1 MATASWDTYLLKNKQ
16 GAYLPCLANA
26 VAILTHRK
34 EWRDVIAFDEF
45 SGSIVKKNPPP
56 WDEDL
61 KPSAEE
67 VGDWTQNDSGRAA
80 VWLSNQYGCSFY
92 SSVADEAVRI
102 VADRWK
108 FHPVQDYLNEV
119 RKNWDKKPRV
129 DDLLIRV
136 AGAPDTLYT
145 RAITKNF
152 FLGAIARIMRPGA
165 QVDTVLILEGPQGAH
180 KSTLLRTL
188 ASDAWFVDTL
198 FNIGGKD
205 GYQAL
210 RRKWIVEFSELDAL
224 GTADLARVKA
234 FISSVKDSYRP
245 SYGRAT
251 IDFPRQCV
259 FAGTVNPNG
268 AGYLN
273 DTTGAR
279 RFCPVVVGN
288 VDLKTVREE
297 RDQLWAEAFSRYK
310 QNEKWY
316 LRDEKMLAIAAR
328 EAEERREPE
337 AWETHFKEYLHLN
350 RALYRKGGVMITDL
364 LTNAVDVPKERQN
377 RAAQIQAGKALR
389 AIGWTK
395 IVRGT
400 DDIRRYFPA
409 DSSTERP
416 LKLVPTTSNPPIK
429 KGSMRGITDQKGSL
443 KKSKGGDG

>member
-34 EWRDVIAFDEF
+34 EWHNVIAFDEF
-45 SGSIVKKNPPP
+45 AGSIVKRNPPP

-61 KPSAEE
+61 KPSGEDG
-67 VGDWTQNDSGRAA
+67 VDWTQSDSGRAA
-80 VWLSNQYGCSFY
+80 VWLSNEYGCSFY
-92 SSVADEAVRI
+92 TSVADEAVRL
-102 VADRWK
+102 VSERWK
-108 FHPVQDYLNEV
+108 FHPVQDYLNEI
-119 RKNWDKKPRV
+119 KWDRNPRI

-136 AGAPDTLYT
+136 GGAPDTPYT
-145 RAITKNF
+145 RAVTKNF

-224 GTADLARVKA
+224 STADLARVKA

-245 SYGRAT
+245 SYGKTT

-279 RFCPVVVGN
+279 RFCPVTVRN
-288 VDLKTVREE
+288 IDLKTAREE
-297 RDQLWAEAFSRYK
+297 RDQLWAEAFLRFK

-316 LRDEKMLAIAAR
+316 LRDEKLLELAAK

-337 AWETHFKEYLHLN
+337 AWETHFKEYLHMN
-350 RALYRKGGVMITDL
+350 RALYRKSGVTITDL
-364 LTNAVDVPKERQN
+364 LTNSVDVPKERQN
-377 RAAQIQAGKALR
+377 RASQILAGKCLR

-395 IVRGT
+395 IVRGG
-400 DDIRRYFPA
+400 DDVRRYFPA
-409 DSSTERP
+409 DPSPDRP
-416 LKLVPTTSNPPIK
+416 LKLVPSSSNPPIE
-429 KGSMRGITDQKGSL
+429 KGN
-443 KKSKGGDG
+443 SKGGSKKKRREGGTGGSVGGS